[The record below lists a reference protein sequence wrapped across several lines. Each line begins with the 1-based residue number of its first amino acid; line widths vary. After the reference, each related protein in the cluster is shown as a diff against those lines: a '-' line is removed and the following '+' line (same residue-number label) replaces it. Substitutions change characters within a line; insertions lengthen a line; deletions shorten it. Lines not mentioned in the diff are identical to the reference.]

1 MRRERINILF
11 GGLAGFISVAFLQ
24 LLSIDI
30 DNANVSLNLAT
41 IIFSFTLPL
50 SIFYILS
57 ANEHLEIKKS
67 NVPQWYEALALFT
80 IISGFIGITV
90 LFNHFGNIQAISF
103 VVVSLFLL
111 LLFNKIEANKDA
123 YFKPTENT
131 KKKKIEKK
139 GNKRK

>member
-30 DNANVSLNLAT
+30 ENIDIDLKLAT
-41 IIFSFTLPL
+41 IIFSFALPL

-57 ANEHLEIKKS
+57 ANEHLEIKKT
-67 NVPQWYEALALFT
+67 NVPRWYDALAVIT
-80 IISGFIGITV
+80 IVSGFIGITF
-90 LFNHFGNIQAISF
+90 LFHHFGNIQAISF

-111 LLFNKIEANKDA
+111 FLFNKIEANKDA
-123 YFKPTENT
+123 YFKPIEDT
-131 KKKKIEKK
+131 KKKKTEKK